1 MKSKLLLCLTS
12 IALMLAGCSSTPSY
26 TQEDTGSLTIGG
38 ILEVNNTNNDLI
50 LSDNKD
56 ILSSDGL
63 YYTSWVIGDAKPYE
77 NSDGETIDLY
87 DAQLYLLLEEFVN
100 EDKALTNLDSW
111 IGQAKTT
118 YDILSEEEVTYNG
131 QTYTLFTY
139 KCTHEDNPYDH
150 GVSAFGIH
158 GNSAVCIE
166 LTCTE
171 DFDEDLEAIL
181 TEFLGNCTYYSET

>member
-1 MKSKLLLCLTS
+1 MKLKLLLCLTS
-12 IALMLAGCSSTPSY
+12 ISLMLAGCSSAPSY

-77 NSDGETIDLY
+77 NSDGETVDLY
-87 DAQLYLLLEEFVN
+87 DAQLYLLLEEFVSG
-100 EDKALTNLDSW
+100 DKALTNLNSW
-111 IGQAKTT
+111 IEQAKTT

-139 KCTHEDNPYDH
+139 KCTREDNPYDR
-150 GVSAFGIH
+150 GVSAFGVH
-158 GNSAVCIE
+158 GDSAVCIE

-171 DFDEDLEAIL
+171 DFSKDLKAIL
-181 TEFLGNCTYYSET
+181 TEFLGNCTYT